1 MTNITDQKTD
11 STNVNSD
18 VVNWWVT
25 AEEAATLSQNDSQ
38 VINATT
44 TNEWDITNGTSVSQN
59 ISQNESWETITPS
72 AAIKVTIQWSDWI
85 EIGSFA
91 AKKGETIMA
100 LAQANNVEIPFSC
113 GAGACW
119 LCLCYIVRWW
129 EYINKEY
136 TTPSFMQLDEDQVL
150 TCIAAVKDECFDG
163 ENANIEII
171 LKRAY

>member
-1 MTNITDQKTD
+1 MTDIKEQKTD
-11 STNVNSD
+11 WTNASSIVNNEWV
-18 VVNWWVT
+18 VVNETT
-25 AEEAATLSQNDSQ
+25 APENVLQDNGGAVE
-38 VINATT
+38 TT
-44 TNEWDITNGTSVSQN
+44 TPSIKITV
-59 ISQNESWETITPS
+59 
-72 AAIKVTIQWSDWI
+72 QWNDWT

-91 AKKGETIMA
+91 AKKWETIMA

-113 GAGACW
+113 GAGACG
-119 LCLCYIVRWW
+119 LCLCYIVQWW

-150 TCIAAVKDECFDG
+150 TCIAAVKDECFDD

>member
-1 MTNITDQKTD
+1 MTDITEQKTD
-11 STNVNSD
+11 WTNASSIVND
-18 VVNWWVT
+18 EWVVVN
-25 AEEAATLSQNDSQ
+25 E
-38 VINATT
+38 TT
-44 TNEWDITNGTSVSQN
+44 TPENVLQDNGGAV
-59 ISQNESWETITPS
+59 ETTTPS
-72 AAIKVTIQWSDWI
+72 IKITVQWNDWT

-91 AKKGETIMA
+91 AKKWETIMA

-113 GAGACW
+113 GAGACG
-119 LCLCYIVRWW
+119 LCLCYIVQWW

-150 TCIAAVKDECFDG
+150 TCIAAVKDECFDD